1 MSIRKA
7 FEKARENA
15 HIMPESEVES
25 SMESYLG
32 TEWKT
37 KLTSFEKKPFASA
50 SIGQVHRGISL
61 TGKVQI

>member
-1 MSIRKA
+1 
-7 FEKARENA
+7 
-15 HIMPESEVES
+15 MPESEVEY